1 MSRNCSDGCTVFRA
15 ASSPPI
21 GVCPCAGRT
30 SAWRSVG
37 KPLAFTPG
45 QPTAVN
51 FPINDVFHTFQRGH
65 RIMIQVQASWF
76 PFIDRNP
83 QTFVPNIFEAR
94 AADFVLATHRIY
106 RAPEQGSSVGGRV
119 LPALDAVKH

>member
-21 GVCPCAGRT
+21 GVCPCASRT

-83 QTFVPNIFEAR
+83 QTFVPNIGR
-94 AADFVLATHRIY
+94 AKPDDFVKATQKIC
-106 RAPEQGSSVGGRV
+106 AGSKVV
-119 LPALDAVKH
+119 LPVR